1 MQVLRCTVL
10 ICLLIALSN
19 LAGAVAGFT
28 ASGRVT
34 GPATMLATAW
44 CVLWALAA
52 MFPRITTRCFTNWR
66 ITAFALVA
74 ANIATVAVTGGIDSP
89 LLSVCMYV
97 GWIASVVVQ
106 ARAAVVMSL
115 MITGSLFA
123 GYLLAGA
130 SPTDILS
137 GPYRHTAVTSAVLPI
152 VTGSVGVL
160 LASVTNAVFS
170 RLTETVHALRCGAE
184 ATTPA
189 MTAVLAGQPAV
200 PALPA
205 ARSQR
210 THAVASAVQLTNA
223 EREVVALLA
232 DGQRPKQIAWLRGV
246 ALSTVRSQ
254 IKEAKK
260 KTGARTI
267 DELIAVAW
275 DASSS

>member
-1 MQVLRCTVL
+1 ML

-34 GPATMLATAW
+34 GPATMLAIGW
-44 CVLWALAA
+44 CVFWALAA
-52 MFPRITTRCFTNWR
+52 VFPQITTRCVANWR
-66 ITAFALVA
+66 ITTFVLVA
-74 ANIATVAVTGGIDSP
+74 ANIVTVAVTGGIDSP
-89 LLSVCMYV
+89 LLSVCMYA
-97 GWIASVVVQ
+97 GWIASVVAQTRV
-106 ARAAVVMSL
+106 AMVMSL

-152 VTGSVGVL
+152 VTGGIGVL
-160 LASVTNAVFS
+160 LASVTNGVFS
-170 RLTETVHALRCGAE
+170 RLTEFLHALRCGAE

-189 MTAVLAGQPAV
+189 MTALLAGRPVA
-200 PALPA
+200 ALPA

-210 THAVASAVQLTNA
+210 TPAAAAAARLTNA

-232 DGQRPKQIAWLRGV
+232 NGHRPKQIAWLRGV
-246 ALSTVRSQ
+246 ALSTIRSQ

-267 DELIAVAW
+267 DGLIAVAW
-275 DASSS
+275 DNGAS